1 MNTWMNYI
9 NELKNE
15 NVIIFLIGTKSD
27 LDNIIITKCRI
38 NDFMLKHN
46 IKKYFETSSLESINI
61 NNIFIELSYILI
73 DKTKNQ
79 KYINFNIEKN

>member
-1 MNTWMNYI
+1 MNYI

-46 IKKYFETSSLESINI
+46 IKNI
-61 NNIFIELSYILI
+61 LKQVHWNQLI
-73 DKTKNQ
+73 
-79 KYINFNIEKN
+79 